1 MKITL
6 SPRELAMC
14 DMIASMRYW
23 QGCGTDTTII
33 DKRKGKQDLDLR
45 QNMHSASNS
54 ICTWTSSAILEKDSF
69 DFISK
74 DGATI
79 DIKATDRMDGNL
91 VVPKLMHDVY
101 VLAIVDGNTVD
112 LVGYA
117 TKEMI
122 LKKQARKTLAMVL
135 FGLLTGKNLKTW

>member
-14 DMIASMRYW
+14 DMIASMRFW

-33 DKRKGKQDLDLR
+33 DKRKASRLGFCAEYAFSKQFNLHLDII
-45 QNMHSASNS
+45 SN
-54 ICTWTSSAILEKDSF
+54 LEKDSF

-79 DIKATDRMDGNL
+79 DIKATDRSDGNL
-91 VVPKLMHDVY
+91 IVPKLLHDVY
-101 VLAIVDGNTVD
+101 VLAIVDGSTVD
-112 LVGYA
+112 FIGYA
-117 TKEMI
+117 SKQMIEEAGKKDLGNGPVWFVNRKE
-122 LKKQARKTLAMVL
+122 LKK
-135 FGLLTGKNLKTW
+135 W

>member
-6 SPRELAMC
+6 SPRELATC

-33 DKRKGKQDLDLR
+33 DKRKASRLGFCAEYAFSKQFNLHLDII
-45 QNMHSASNS
+45 SN
-54 ICTWTSSAILEKDSF
+54 LEKDSF

-79 DIKATDRMDGNL
+79 DIKATDRSDGNL
-91 VVPKLMHDVY
+91 IVPKLLHDVY
-101 VLAIVDGNTVD
+101 VLAIVDGRTVD
-112 LVGYA
+112 FIGYA
-117 TKEMI
+117 TKQMI
-122 LKKQARKTLAMVL
+122 EEAGKKDLGNGPSWFVNRKELKK
-135 FGLLTGKNLKTW
+135 W

>member
-23 QGCGTDTTII
+23 QGCGTDSTII
-33 DKRKGKQDLDLR
+33 DKRKASTLGFTAEYAFSNQFNLHLDII
-45 QNMHSASNS
+45 SN
-54 ICTWTSSAILEKDSF
+54 LERDSF

-79 DIKATDRMDGNL
+79 DIKSTDLWSGNL

-122 LKKQARKTLAMVL
+122 LEAGKKDLGNGHVWFINRKQ
-135 FGLLTGKNLKTW
+135 LKTW

>member
-6 SPRELAMC
+6 SQRELAMC

-23 QGCGTDTTII
+23 QGCGTDSTII
-33 DKRKGKQDLDLR
+33 DKRKASRLGFCAEYAFSKQFNLHLDII
-45 QNMHSASNS
+45 SN
-54 ICTWTSSAILEKDSF
+54 LQKDSF

-79 DIKATDRMDGNL
+79 DIKATDRSDGNL
-91 VVPKLMHDVY
+91 IVPKLLHDVY
-101 VLAIVDGNTVD
+101 VLAIVDGRTVD
-112 LVGYA
+112 FVGYA

-122 LKKQARKTLAMVL
+122 EEAGRKDLGNGPVWFVNRKELKK
-135 FGLLTGKNLKTW
+135 W

>member
-14 DMIASMRYW
+14 DIIASMRYW

-33 DKRKGKQDLDLR
+33 DKRIASRIGFTAEYAFSKQFNLHLDII
-45 QNMHSASNS
+45 SN
-54 ICTWTSSAILEKDSF
+54 LEKDSF

-79 DIKATDRMDGNL
+79 DIKATYTKHGNL

-122 LKKQARKTLAMVL
+122 EKAGKKDLGNGPVWFVDRKDLKR
-135 FGLLTGKNLKTW
+135 W

>member
-14 DMIASMRYW
+14 DMIASMRFW

-33 DKRKGKQDLDLR
+33 DKRKASRIGFCAEYAFSKQFNLHLDII
-45 QNMHSASNS
+45 SN
-54 ICTWTSSAILEKDSF
+54 LEKDSF

-79 DIKATDRMDGNL
+79 DIKATDRSDGNL
-91 VVPKLMHDVY
+91 IVPKLLHDVY
-101 VLAIVDGNTVD
+101 VLAIVDGSTVD
-112 LVGYA
+112 FIGYA
-117 TKEMI
+117 TKQMI
-122 LKKQARKTLAMVL
+122 EEAGKKDLGNGPVWFVSRKD
-135 FGLLTGKNLKTW
+135 LKTW

>member
-23 QGCGTDTTII
+23 QGCGIDSTII
-33 DKRKGKQDLDLR
+33 YKRNASRLGFAAEYAFSKQFNLHLDIT
-45 QNMHSASNS
+45 SN
-54 ICTWTSSAILEKDSF
+54 LEKDSF
-69 DFISK
+69 YFISSN
-74 DGATI
+74 GATI
-79 DIKATDRMDGNL
+79 DINATDRTDGNL

-117 TKEMI
+117 TNEMI
-122 LKKQARKTLAMVL
+122 LEAGKKDLGHGLSWFVNRKD
-135 FGLLTGKNLKTW
+135 LKTW

>member
-23 QGCGTDTTII
+23 QGCGTDSTII
-33 DKRKGKQDLDLR
+33 DKRKASRLGFTSEYAFSKQFNLHLDII
-45 QNMHSASNS
+45 SN
-54 ICTWTSSAILEKDSF
+54 LEKDSF

-79 DIKATDRMDGNL
+79 DIKSTDRKDGNL

-117 TKEMI
+117 TKQMI
-122 LKKQARKTLAMVL
+122 EEAGRKDLGNGLVWFVNRKQ
-135 FGLLTGKNLKTW
+135 LKTW

>member
-33 DKRKGKQDLDLR
+33 DKRKASRLGFCAEYAFSKQFNLHLDII
-45 QNMHSASNS
+45 SN
-54 ICTWTSSAILEKDSF
+54 LEKYSF

-74 DGATI
+74 DGSTI
-79 DIKATDRMDGNL
+79 DIKATDRSDGNL
-91 VVPKLMHDVY
+91 IVPKLLHDVY
-101 VLAIVDGNTVD
+101 VLAIVDGSTVD
-112 LVGYA
+112 FIGYA
-117 TKEMI
+117 TNEMI
-122 LKKQARKTLAMVL
+122 LEAGKKDLGHGPSWFVNRKE
-135 FGLLTGKNLKTW
+135 LKKW

>member
-14 DMIASMRYW
+14 DMIASMRFW

-33 DKRKGKQDLDLR
+33 DKRKASRLGFCAEYAFSKQFNLHLDII
-45 QNMHSASNS
+45 SN
-54 ICTWTSSAILEKDSF
+54 LEKDSF

-79 DIKATDRMDGNL
+79 DIKATDRSDGNL
-91 VVPKLMHDVY
+91 IVPKLLHDVY
-101 VLAIVDGNTVD
+101 VLAIVDGSTVD
-112 LVGYA
+112 FIGYA
-117 TKEMI
+117 TKQMI
-122 LKKQARKTLAMVL
+122 EEAGKKDLGNGSVWFVNRKELKK
-135 FGLLTGKNLKTW
+135 W

>member
-14 DMIASMRYW
+14 DMIASMRFW

-33 DKRKGKQDLDLR
+33 DKRKASRIGFCAEYAFSKQFNLHPDII
-45 QNMHSASNS
+45 SN
-54 ICTWTSSAILEKDSF
+54 LEKDSF

-79 DIKATDRMDGNL
+79 DIKATDRSDGNL
-91 VVPKLMHDVY
+91 IVPKLLHDVY
-101 VLAIVDGNTVD
+101 VLAIVDGSTVD
-112 LVGYA
+112 FIGYA
-117 TKEMI
+117 TNQMIEETGKKDLGNGPVWFVNRKE
-122 LKKQARKTLAMVL
+122 LKK
-135 FGLLTGKNLKTW
+135 W

>member
-23 QGCGTDTTII
+23 QGCGTDSTII
-33 DKRKGKQDLDLR
+33 DKRKASRLGFTAEYSFSKQFNLHLDII
-45 QNMHSASNS
+45 SN
-54 ICTWTSSAILEKDSF
+54 LEKDSF

-79 DIKATDRMDGNL
+79 DIKATDRKDGNL

-112 LVGYA
+112 FVGYA
-117 TKEMI
+117 TKQMI
-122 LKKQARKTLAMVL
+122 EEAGKKDLGNGPVWFVNRKQ
-135 FGLLTGKNLKTW
+135 LKTW

>member
-14 DMIASMRYW
+14 DMIASMRFW

-33 DKRKGKQDLDLR
+33 DKRKASRIGFTSEYAFSKQFNLHLDII
-45 QNMHSASNS
+45 SN
-54 ICTWTSSAILEKDSF
+54 LEKDSF

-79 DIKATDRMDGNL
+79 DIKATDRSDGNL
-91 VVPKLMHDVY
+91 IVPKLLHDVY
-101 VLAIVDGNTVD
+101 VLAIVDGRTVD
-112 LVGYA
+112 IVGYA
-117 TKEMI
+117 TKQMI
-122 LKKQARKTLAMVL
+122 EEAGRKDLGNGPVWFVNRKELKK
-135 FGLLTGKNLKTW
+135 W

>member
-23 QGCGTDTTII
+23 QGCGTDSTII
-33 DKRKGKQDLDLR
+33 DKRKASRLGFTAEYAFSKQFNLHLDII
-45 QNMHSASNS
+45 SN
-54 ICTWTSSAILEKDSF
+54 LEKDSF
-69 DFISK
+69 DFISRE
-74 DGATI
+74 GANI
-79 DIKATDRMDGNL
+79 DVKSTDLIDGNL

-122 LKKQARKTLAMVL
+122 LEAGKKDLGNGPVWFVNRKQ
-135 FGLLTGKNLKTW
+135 LKTW